1 MSDRDQI
8 IRPKKLSDEV
18 EDRLLA
24 LIRADD
30 LKPGDALPSERALM
44 ARYGI
49 GRPAIALR
57 SRLQIFLVKSLQ
69 IFESAAQFKSLI
81 ERHVK

>member
-49 GRPAIALR
+49 GRPAIREAM
-57 SRLQIFLVKSLQ
+57 QSLQ
-69 IFESAAQFKSLI
+69 PVSYTHLRAHET
-81 ERHVK
+81 